1 MRTKKEA
8 EKQQLELETARK
20 TEKLKNAKWTRD
32 DLVKLLYYEEKIL
45 DKNHLGEPQN
55 FADDM
60 SLINAQIAKE
70 KGEIK
75 IDGIEKEK
83 ISADGID
90 YMY

>member
-1 MRTKKEA
+1 MREQEMKMKKEA

-32 DLVKLLYYEEKIL
+32 DLVKLLYHEERIL
-45 DKNHLGEPQN
+45 DTHFGEPQT

-70 KGEIK
+70 K
-75 IDGIEKEK
+75 
-83 ISADGID
+83 
-90 YMY
+90 